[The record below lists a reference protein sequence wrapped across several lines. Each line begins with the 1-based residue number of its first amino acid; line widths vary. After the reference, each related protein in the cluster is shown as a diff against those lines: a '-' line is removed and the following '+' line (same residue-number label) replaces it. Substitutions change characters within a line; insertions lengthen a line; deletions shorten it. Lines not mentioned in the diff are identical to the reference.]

1 MDKVSLAKAVNA
13 LKNISIDF
21 RLESYI
27 FSGEVLIRGFVLN
40 NPDDVPKVKS
50 ILDNDILKEFKFKK
64 SKAWYLGDEK
74 PVILMQLKN
83 EIKISIPEIE
93 KFDISNYA

>member
-1 MDKVSLAKAVNA
+1 MEKELLSKAVNA

-21 RLESYI
+21 NLETVV
-27 FSGEVLIRGFVLN
+27 FSGEVTMRGFILN

-50 ILDNDILKEFKFKK
+50 ILDSEILKAFKFKK

-74 PVILMQLKN
+74 EVIYMQLKDQMTL
-83 EIKISIPEIE
+83 SIPEIE
-93 KFDISNYA
+93 SYQVSNYV